1 MTLTWAIIAAISFI
15 DILRPGLTVY
25 LTELI
30 ISALAT
36 GLPVNVAA
44 PGMGNVLHFLSVHSV
59 TPSTEVHGGRCLLG
73 LHKDAVVWML
83 VPVCFYDPLS
93 LVGATC
99 VPSRERSP
107 TALEYG

>member
-1 MTLTWAIIAAISFI
+1 M
-15 DILRPGLTVY
+15 Y

-44 PGMGNVLHFLSVHSV
+44 PGMGNVLHFLSIHSV

-73 LHKDAVVWML
+73 LHKDAEVWMP
-83 VPVCFYDPLS
+83 VPVCFCDPLS
-93 LVGATC
+93 LVCATC
-99 VPSRERSP
+99 AHSGEKSP
-107 TALEYG
+107 TSLEHG

>member
-1 MTLTWAIIAAISFI
+1 M
-15 DILRPGLTVY
+15 Y

-44 PGMGNVLHFLSVHSV
+44 PGMGNVLHFLSIHSV

-73 LHKDAVVWML
+73 LHKDAEVWMP
-83 VPVCFYDPLS
+83 VPVCFCDPLS
-93 LVGATC
+93 VVCASCAHSG
-99 VPSRERSP
+99 ERSP
-107 TALEYG
+107 TALEHG